1 MTTIFII
8 EHATAGDICRS
19 YGGMSQET
27 VEALVSENG
36 NPYDFVD
43 EATYNAKLAES
54 AARLEA
60 LRANK

>member
-1 MTTIFII
+1 MIYII
-8 EHATAGDICRS
+8 ERAPTNTIYRTYD
-19 YGGMSQET
+19 GMSQET

-36 NPYDFVD
+36 NPYDIVD